1 MLLAA
6 ADAGVPRAL
15 VPADNED
22 EAALVDKIEVGI
34 VRCLV
39 DAAAMLEGRRKFVT
53 PRRKDFDLELEAD
66 SDLSEVRGQFTAKRA
81 LEIAAAGRHNLL
93 LMGPPGCGKTLLARG
108 HSAAAVL
115 C

>member
-1 MLLAA
+1 MQAYL
-6 ADAGVPRAL
+6 GFS
-15 VPADNED
+15 PADNED

-66 SDLSEVRGQFTAKRA
+66 RTFRRFGGSSPPK
-81 LEIAAAGRHNLL
+81 
-93 LMGPPGCGKTLLARG
+93 GP
-108 HSAAAVL
+108 
-115 C
+115 